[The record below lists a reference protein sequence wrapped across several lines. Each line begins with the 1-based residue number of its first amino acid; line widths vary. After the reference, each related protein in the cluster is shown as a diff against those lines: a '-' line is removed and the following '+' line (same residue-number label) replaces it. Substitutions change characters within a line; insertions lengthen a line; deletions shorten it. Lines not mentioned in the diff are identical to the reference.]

1 MPWSLDAR
9 IPVTLA
15 APGAARAG
23 AQDAALLVEEG
34 LPAPRGAWVERF
46 DGAAHGVGCADPGCV
61 GCAPRAPA
69 ALALD
74 RLFLAR
80 ARGQAPFF
88 RSVVV
93 VSAPERH
100 AALAAVLRDDAVVS
114 ARYRMA

>member
-1 MPWSLDAR
+1 MSWSLDAR

-15 APGAARAG
+15 APGDAAG
-23 AQDAALLVEEG
+23 ALDAAMLVEAG
-34 LPAPRGAWVERF
+34 LAAPEAAFTERF
-46 DGAAHGVGCADPGCV
+46 DPAAHGLGCADPGCV

-88 RSVVV
+88 RRVVV
-93 VSAPERH
+93 VSAPQRH
-100 AALAAVLRDDAVVS
+100 AALAAMLREDAVVS
-114 ARYRMA
+114 ARFRMA

>member
-1 MPWSLDAR
+1 MSWSLDAR

-15 APGAARAG
+15 VPGSADG
-23 AQDAALLVEEG
+23 AQDTALLVEAG
-34 LPAPRGAWVERF
+34 LPAPAGAFTERF
-46 DGAAHGVGCADPGCV
+46 DPAAHGVGCADPGCV

-74 RLFLAR
+74 RMFLAR

-93 VSAPERH
+93 VSLPARH
-100 AALAAVLRDDAVVS
+100 EALAAMLRDDAVVS
-114 ARYRMA
+114 ARFRMA